1 METKWS
7 MALGVLLLFFVFL
20 VDLLVTSMRGMTLNS
35 PLGDHL
41 KVLSILIN
49 VVWVANAIGIV
60 IYKGTERS

>member
-7 MALGVLLLFFVFL
+7 MVLGVLLLFFVFL
-20 VDLLVTSMRGMTLNS
+20 VDLLVTYMHGMTLNS

-41 KVLSILIN
+41 KVLAILFN
-49 VVWVANAIGIV
+49 VVWVAKAIGIV

>member
-20 VDLLVTSMRGMTLNS
+20 VDLLVTSMHGMTLNS
-35 PLGDHL
+35 PMGDHL
-41 KVLSILIN
+41 KVLAILIN

>member
-20 VDLLVTSMRGMTLNS
+20 VDLLVTYIHGMTLNS
-35 PLGDHL
+35 PLGDYL
-41 KVLSILIN
+41 KVLAILIN

>member
-20 VDLLVTSMRGMTLNS
+20 VDLLVTYMHGMMLNS
-35 PLGDHL
+35 PLGDYL
-41 KVLSILIN
+41 KVLAILIN